1 MKLKVLAVDDNHSKL
16 TQLIIEL
23 EKSAGLNEDAPAESR
38 LVEIVPEEFQI
49 VDGIEKEQVV
59 EKVLNFD
66 AAIVDYQL
74 GSEANVDFT
83 GVDVID
89 EVLRRHRHFPVFL
102 LTSFRDAVF
111 DKEVFDVCHVF
122 DFDQYLEGKEY
133 AHEMNRT
140 ISRQVQNHEREKLRW
155 EGELKKLLSQGS
167 ARTVE
172 DDERILDL
180 DTWIEQTVAVEGS
193 ALTRKA
199 KRELSESKLDML
211 IAKADQLIATCK

>member
-102 LTSFRDAVF
+102 LTASNFLFILCKAYTELF
-111 DKEVFDVCHVF
+111 GGFYMSLIKCDKC
-122 DFDQYLEGKEY
+122 
-133 AHEMNRT
+133 
-140 ISRQVQNHEREKLRW
+140 
-155 EGELKKLLSQGS
+155 GELFSDSYRKCPFC
-167 ARTVE
+167 AE
-172 DDERILDL
+172 DEEYYNGGNFPFSYNV
-180 DTWIEQTVAVEGS
+180 TNKEKEQKIKEDKIPYDIWADRGFLTLCEG
-193 ALTRKA
+193 A
-199 KRELSESKLDML
+199 KVNYTDV
-211 IAKADQLIATCK
+211 TN

>member
-1 MKLKVLAVDDNHSKL
+1 MKLKVLAIDDNHSKL

-74 GSEANVDFT
+74 GSEAHVDFT

-89 EVLRRHRHFPVFL
+89 
-102 LTSFRDAVF
+102 
-111 DKEVFDVCHVF
+111 
-122 DFDQYLEGKEY
+122 
-133 AHEMNRT
+133 
-140 ISRQVQNHEREKLRW
+140 
-155 EGELKKLLSQGS
+155 
-167 ARTVE
+167 
-172 DDERILDL
+172 
-180 DTWIEQTVAVEGS
+180 
-193 ALTRKA
+193 
-199 KRELSESKLDML
+199 
-211 IAKADQLIATCK
+211 